1 MYDAFCTDRSGKEGC
16 GSVGAGKKNW
26 KRLFF
31 PIWVGQAFSLFG
43 SSVVDFALI
52 WYLTEQTGSE
62 RVLAFSTLLTLV
74 PRMILGPFAGSLI
87 DRLKRR
93 TVMLLADGAIALVT
107 LALLLVFIFFRVPI
121 WLVLV
126 VLLLR
131 SLGAMFHQPALQ
143 SSTAILVPEEGL
155 SRVGGLNRV
164 LTGAMSIIAPA
175 AGAALIELFDV
186 SAVLYVDLVTAAI
199 AMGTLF
205 CVRFEKDKP
214 PRTEHPG
221 VIRETLEGLRYVC
234 RTKSLFFVVGT
245 CTLANF
251 FCGPCNAMVSLLVT
265 KVFHGGVSDL
275 SAVSV
280 MSGIG
285 MIAGGIL
292 MGAWGGFR
300 RKLITSGLGWGV
312 VGIGAMA
319 IGIVP
324 RDSMWPL
331 MLCYFVIG
339 AANAV
344 GGASLEAFYQSA
356 VPTHLHGRVFSVLAT
371 LDNTTVPIG
380 LVAAAILG
388 DKVPIPLWYVLM
400 GVLHFSLCVFWMG
413 SRSLKEAE
421 NT

>member
-1 MYDAFCTDRSGKEGC
+1 MNPVKE
-16 GSVGAGKKNW
+16 SW

-52 WYLTEQTGSE
+52 WYLTVQTGSE

-93 TVMLLADGAIALVT
+93 TVMLLADGAVAFVT
-107 LALLLVFIFFRVPI
+107 LVLLLAFSLFSVPV
-121 WLVLV
+121 WLILV

-175 AGAALIELFDV
+175 AGAFLIELFDV
-186 SAVLYVDLVTAAI
+186 AAVLYVDLVTAAI

-205 CVRFEKDKP
+205 FVRFEKEKP
-214 PRTEHPG
+214 PRTEQVS
-221 VIRETLEGLRYVC
+221 VIRETLAGLRYV
-234 RTKSLFFVVGT
+234 RHTRSLFFVVGT

-265 KVFHGGVSDL
+265 KVFHGGVGDL
-275 SAVSV
+275 SAVSI
-280 MSGIG
+280 MSGLG

-300 RKLITSGLGWGV
+300 RRLITSGLGWGL
-312 VGIGAMA
+312 VGVGAIA
-319 IGIVP
+319 IGFVP
-324 RDSMWPL
+324 RDTVLPL
-331 MLCYFVIG
+331 LICYFVIG
-339 AANAV
+339 FASAV
-344 GGASLEAFYQSA
+344 GGASLEAFYQST
-356 VPTHLHGRVFSVLAT
+356 VPQQLHGRVFSVLST

-380 LVAAAILG
+380 LVAASILG

-400 GVLHFSLCVFWMG
+400 GVLHFALCVFWMG
-413 SRSLKEAE
+413 SRSLKDAE
-421 NT
+421 MPAGSRN